1 MKIEVKEE
9 IKQEHNQ
16 KIEKMKNDL
25 NTIRKDGKNMILE
38 LEKETKDRAKLM
50 ATKKENKIKQ
60 LANRLLD
67 VQLNK
72 IDSKLKYL

>member
-1 MKIEVKEE
+1 
-9 IKQEHNQ
+9 
-16 KIEKMKNDL
+16 MKNDL
-25 NTIRKDGKNMILE
+25 NLIRKNGKNMIMD
-38 LEKETKDRAKLM
+38 LEKETKERATLM
-50 ATKKENKIKQ
+50 ALKKENKIKS